1 MGFQVVFCLFFFQ
14 KILKVTPVVYPRL
27 ISNHNCII
35 ARGNPWKK
43 GIFIFFVKIAPW
55 IPMGSFLNVSQF
67 GSAVWPAREH
77 ITEQRV

>member
-1 MGFQVVFCLFFFQ
+1 MALDIAQCTDEKEKLEWAFRQFSAYFFQ

-43 GIFIFFVKIAPW
+43 GIFIFFVKIAPLDTH
-55 IPMGSFLNVSQF
+55 GFF
-67 GSAVWPAREH
+67 F
-77 ITEQRV
+77 